1 MKIVAGVLVV
11 LILLAG
17 ALFSLP
23 FLVDLAPYQDRY
35 TPLIEGALNR
45 KVQLQGIRLTLWP
58 RIGARVQGFAIMDD
72 PSFSSSPFASL
83 SSLDVGVKLL
93 PLLSG
98 KVEVEEIA
106 LRGPVITVI
115 RNKNGVT
122 NVSTMGPTATT
133 SPGAAQRPEL
143 PPRTGDP
150 LQALALLAVDRVAI
164 DGGQLTYRDDSTAPV
179 TEYHVRDFELLLQSV
194 RLGQNPT
201 VHLSATVQPHNLPVR
216 LDGSFGP
223 LVETIE
229 VKQFDLTLGL
239 GRIALAL
246 KGALVGGMLNAT
258 VSSPSINTADVPI
271 RLPLTKPV
279 QVKDLRVV
287 ASAPYPLKEGVSAME
302 LADVSDLSMALVMG
316 NSTMHLK
323 GTVHDGHAKVTL
335 TAPSVNTADL
345 PVETGLKKPVD
356 VKNLQTTVE
365 LKGQDARLS
374 SLSFELFNGQTKAQ
388 GSISI
393 GSSAP
398 PFNGKVTV
406 RGVEAGP
413 ALAALSPD
421 SPISVSG
428 VAAMDM
434 AVAGRGF
441 SMPDLSTALEGPG
454 HAEVKEGRIE
464 GVNLVQEVV
473 ALLNIV
479 GLPLDGAKATAFS
492 TIESDFF
499 IKQGIVRIQKLLL
512 DSHDFQATGGGTV
525 GFDQSLNLAVNLS
538 LSQTLS
544 QKIAGSSSIA
554 KLAIKDGRL
563 RLPLTVTGTTGNP
576 SYGLNMKE
584 VTGKLQE
591 QVEERVKGAVKGL
604 LEGTAKPEDLKQQGK
619 DLLKDLFGR

>member
-1 MKIVAGVLVV
+1 MKIVAGVLVA

-17 ALFSLP
+17 ALLSLP
-23 FLVDLAPYQDRY
+23 FLIDLAPYQDRY
-35 TPLIEGALNR
+35 KPLIEDALNR
-45 KVQLQGIRLTLWP
+45 KIQLQGIRLTLWP
-58 RIGARVQGFAIMDD
+58 RIGARVQGFAVMDD
-72 PSFSSSPFASL
+72 PSFSSNPFASL

-106 LRGPVITVI
+106 LRGPVVTVI
-115 RNKNGVT
+115 KNKNGVT
-122 NVSTMGPTATT
+122 NVSTMGPTATA
-133 SPGAAQRPEL
+133 SPGVAQQPESS
-143 PPRTGDP
+143 PRTGDP
-150 LQALALLAVDRVAI
+150 LLALALLAVDRVAI
-164 DGGQLTYRDDSTAPV
+164 DGGQLTYRDDSTTPV
-179 TEYHVRDFELLLQSV
+179 TEYHVQDFELLLQSV

-216 LDGSFGP
+216 LDGGFGP

-229 VKQFDLTLGL
+229 VQQFDFTLGL

-246 KGALVGGMLNAT
+246 KGAFIGGMLNAA
-258 VSSPSINTADVPI
+258 VSSPSIDTADVPI

-287 ASAPYPLKEGVSAME
+287 ASAPYPLKQGVSAME

-316 NSTMHLK
+316 NSTLYLK
-323 GTVHDGHAKVTL
+323 GTVHDGNAKVTL

-345 PVETGLKKPVD
+345 PLETGLKKPVD
-356 VKNLQTTVE
+356 VKNLRANAE

-374 SLSFELFNGQTKAQ
+374 NLSFELFNGQTKAQ
-388 GSISI
+388 GSIST

-406 RGVEAGP
+406 RGVETGS
-413 ALAALSPD
+413 ALAALTPD
-421 SPISVSG
+421 NPVSVSG
-428 VAAMDM
+428 VAAMDV
-434 AVAGRGF
+434 AVTGRGF

-499 IKQGIVRIQKLLL
+499 IKQGIVRIQKLLV

-563 RLPLTVTGTTGNP
+563 RLPLTVSGTIRNP

-584 VTGKLQE
+584 VTGKFQE
-591 QVEERVKGAVKGL
+591 RVEERVKGAVKGL
-604 LEGTAKPEDLKQQGK
+604 LEGTTKPEDLKQQGK
-619 DLLKDLFGR
+619 ELLKDLFSR

>member
-421 SPISVSG
+421 SPVSVSG